1 MKNSLRKKFIVPVF
15 AVAALGL
22 FILSFTCYYE
32 SKQLLNKYIQGNAED
47 KVEKL
52 VDGMNNELEQWK
64 LIVQLFSDN
73 ELISKSKYKE
83 FFHYVKENHIVCKNF
98 TLILVSDLNGNYID
112 DSGNKGS
119 IKDRSYFKSAVNGDI
134 VISDPIISKNRGT
147 PVIAIASP
155 IKRNGEIKG
164 VLSVNISL
172 SHLTDVINVERMG
185 EKGYAFMLDS
195 QGRPMAYPKK
205 EHILK
210 ENMLNS
216 SNEKLR
222 EIANNMVS
230 GISGVGKYDYE
241 EGSKIIAYRP
251 VKYVPWSI
259 AMTANYDE
267 LSQDIRV
274 LRRFTIFISVCV
286 ISTILIALYYLLKS
300 VISPIEEMQECMKV
314 ASDGDL
320 SVQCN
325 VKRSDELGDLG
336 HSLNVLIRENKQL
349 LDETIEYDRL
359 KVEFFSNISHELK
372 TPLNVIFSTIQLLNL
387 YVKENRINF
396 KDYNI
401 NEEVLDSTKIIKYID
416 IMGQNTQRLIRLT
429 NNLIDITCIDSAS
442 LELNLSNEN
451 IVEVVEN
458 LTLATVEYMN
468 KIGRNI
474 IFDTD
479 VEEKII
485 AIDKDK
491 IERILL
497 NLFSNAI
504 KSTEKGD
511 YISVDIIDRGS
522 DVCIRV
528 KDTGEGIEEQKQKVI
543 FERFRQVDELYIRKH
558 EGTGIGLSIVKS
570 LVDMH
575 HGDII
580 LKSEP
585 GCGSEFIISLPS
597 RIVDKEY
604 KEEKIVRESL
614 KEKIEIEFSDIYS

>member
-1 MKNSLRKKFIVPVF
+1 M
-15 AVAALGL
+15 
-22 FILSFTCYYE
+22 
-32 SKQLLNKYIQGNAED
+32 
-47 KVEKL
+47 
-52 VDGMNNELEQWK
+52 
-64 LIVQLFSDN
+64 
-73 ELISKSKYKE
+73 
-83 FFHYVKENHIVCKNF
+83 
-98 TLILVSDLNGNYID
+98 
-112 DSGNKGS
+112 
-119 IKDRSYFKSAVNGDI
+119 
-134 VISDPIISKNRGT
+134 
-147 PVIAIASP
+147 
-155 IKRNGEIKG
+155 
-164 VLSVNISL
+164 
-172 SHLTDVINVERMG
+172 
-185 EKGYAFMLDS
+185 
-195 QGRPMAYPKK
+195 
-205 EHILK
+205 
-210 ENMLNS
+210 
-216 SNEKLR
+216 
-222 EIANNMVS
+222 
-230 GISGVGKYDYE
+230 
-241 EGSKIIAYRP
+241 
-251 VKYVPWSI
+251 
-259 AMTANYDE
+259 
-267 LSQDIRV
+267 
-274 LRRFTIFISVCV
+274 
-286 ISTILIALYYLLKS
+286 
-300 VISPIEEMQECMKV
+300 
-314 ASDGDL
+314 
-320 SVQCN
+320 
-325 VKRSDELGDLG
+325 
-336 HSLNVLIRENKQL
+336 
-349 LDETIEYDRL
+349 
-359 KVEFFSNISHELK
+359 
-372 TPLNVIFSTIQLLNL
+372 NL

>member
-336 HSLNVLIRENKQL
+336 HSLNVLIREN
-349 LDETIEYDRL
+349 
-359 KVEFFSNISHELK
+359 SN
-372 TPLNVIFSTIQLLNL
+372 F
-387 YVKENRINF
+387 
-396 KDYNI
+396 
-401 NEEVLDSTKIIKYID
+401 
-416 IMGQNTQRLIRLT
+416 
-429 NNLIDITCIDSAS
+429 
-442 LELNLSNEN
+442 
-451 IVEVVEN
+451 
-458 LTLATVEYMN
+458 
-468 KIGRNI
+468 
-474 IFDTD
+474 
-479 VEEKII
+479 
-485 AIDKDK
+485 
-491 IERILL
+491 
-497 NLFSNAI
+497 
-504 KSTEKGD
+504 
-511 YISVDIIDRGS
+511 
-522 DVCIRV
+522 
-528 KDTGEGIEEQKQKVI
+528 
-543 FERFRQVDELYIRKH
+543 
-558 EGTGIGLSIVKS
+558 
-570 LVDMH
+570 
-575 HGDII
+575 
-580 LKSEP
+580 
-585 GCGSEFIISLPS
+585 
-597 RIVDKEY
+597 
-604 KEEKIVRESL
+604 
-614 KEKIEIEFSDIYS
+614 